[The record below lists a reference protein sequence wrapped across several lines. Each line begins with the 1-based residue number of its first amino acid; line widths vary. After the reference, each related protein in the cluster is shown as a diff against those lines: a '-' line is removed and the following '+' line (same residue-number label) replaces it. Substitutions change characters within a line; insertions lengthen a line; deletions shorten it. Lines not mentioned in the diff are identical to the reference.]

1 MAAPPRDSGFDP
13 VRAGGAVLAV
23 LLLLAV
29 VALAASAGGP
39 ATGGAGRDYVDPL
52 ATLLFVLGG
61 VWVAALLVA
70 SPLMT
75 GLTLTGGEPKP
86 RRWHGN
92 VLAGVVF
99 FTLILAGLAVLRKLR
114 PGGDSGDDTRAE
126 TGQTATSPEAT
137 ARVPTIDPASID
149 WLVVGLVFV
158 AALVGFSILAAVLVR
173 PKGRSMP
180 ELEARKEL
188 ERMLDETLD
197 DLHRERDPRR
207 AVIAAYAR
215 MERSLGTYGLPR
227 RPAEA
232 PLEYL
237 GRVLA
242 ELTGSAAAARRLTGL
257 FERAKFSEHS
267 IDARMK
273 EDAIAAVGSVR
284 DELRA
289 LMVV

>member
-92 VLAGVVF
+92 VLAGVIF

-114 PGGDSGDDTRAE
+114 PGGGNGDGYASGDRSDGDDARRRPAVFRPSIPPRS
-126 TGQTATSPEAT
+126 TGSSSGSSSALPSS
-137 ARVPTIDPASID
+137 AS
-149 WLVVGLVFV
+149 
-158 AALVGFSILAAVLVR
+158 AILAAVLVR

-215 MERSLGTYGLPR
+215 MERSLGSYGLPR
-227 RPAEA
+227 RA
-232 PLEYL
+232 
-237 GRVLA
+237 G
-242 ELTGSAAAARRLTGL
+242 GGAARVPRP
-257 FERAKFSEHS
+257 RARGADRQRGGRPAPHAASS
-267 IDARMK
+267 SARSS
-273 EDAIAAVGSVR
+273 ASTRSTRG
-284 DELRA
+284 
-289 LMVV
+289 